1 MRHIENKR
9 RWRAILV
16 AMLVPLGLVAFWPSP
31 VDRPIH
37 GELATLLRFL
47 YAHGIPTW
55 FNYRFVEASAN
66 VALFV
71 PLGVVA
77 SLAFPDKRWWQIGAF
92 GLIVSGLMELGQL
105 LFLPDRSATLQDLVT
120 NTVGALIGA
129 WLAGAGRRRSRARRL
144 LCGGPL
150 EGSNNVH

>member
-1 MRHIENKR
+1 
-9 RWRAILV
+9 
-16 AMLVPLGLVAFWPSP
+16 MLVPLGLVAFWPSP
-31 VDRPIH
+31 VDRPIQ

-47 YAHGIPTW
+47 HAQGIPTW
-55 FNYRFVEASAN
+55 FNYKFVEASAN
-66 VALFV
+66 LILFV

-129 WLAGAGRRRSRARRL
+129 WLAVAGRRRSQARRL
-144 LCGGPL
+144 LSGGPV
-150 EGSNNVH
+150 EGSNNVR